1 MCAQKLM
8 NNQLNTPHE
17 TKKTERVMK
26 KIKNKKTQILRRNGL
41 IMIREVHGVS
51 PEAGREFVVQTIC
64 ER

>member
-1 MCAQKLM
+1 MK
-8 NNQLNTPHE
+8 P
-17 TKKTERVMK
+17 KKTEKVMK

-41 IMIREVHGVS
+41 IMIREVRGVS